1 MILREM
7 REVIANPL
15 PVIFERSWRM
25 GKEAEDLE
33 ENWRR
38 ITSVTPVLKKG
49 KNKGLDSYRPVRLT
63 SFPEKVM
70 EQLVLHSIPKKVYEK
85 GYQW

>member
-25 GKEAEDLE
+25 GKEAED
-33 ENWRR
+33 WR